1 MAAGHAHLPHGL
13 VRTSQLAARLCLPPS
28 NHPSTHTLH
37 RYNALGLDHCGACLD
52 CQEPCNLPDTNTPRV
67 WDYEEREDN
76 MVIIGVDPNAPT
88 LRPLEDSCKR
98 LGLMDGR
105 AGIEMHLVL
114 AASAAKRGK
123 AIMNEHCEVPGDEL
137 CQITNT
143 TTDLSVPGLD
153 IFPVDSLSEASS
165 AIASILSA
173 RQKPI
178 DILHIDTEGFDF
190 EVGKQVVVVGKGNG
204 R

>member
-1 MAAGHAHLPHGL
+1 M
-13 VRTSQLAARLCLPPS
+13 
-28 NHPSTHTLH
+28 
-37 RYNALGLDHCGACLD
+37 
-52 CQEPCNLPDTNTPRV
+52 
-67 WDYEEREDN
+67 EEN

-88 LRPLEDSCKR
+88 LKPLEESCKR
-98 LGLMDGR
+98 LGLMGGR
-105 AGIEMHLVL
+105 AGVEVHLVL

-123 AIMNEHCEVPGDEL
+123 AIMSEHCNVPGDEL

-153 IFPVDSLSEASS
+153 IFPVDSLDEASP

-173 RQKPI
+173 RRTPI

-190 EVGKQVVVVGKGNG
+190 EVRK

>member
-13 VRTSQLAARLCLPPS
+13 VRTSKHAARPCLPIS
-28 NHPSTHTLH
+28 NHPTHTLH
-37 RYNALGLDHCGACLD
+37 RYNALGLDHCGACRD
-52 CQEPCNLPDTNTPRV
+52 CLEPCNLPDTDGPRV

-98 LGLMDGR
+98 QGLMDGR
-105 AGIEMHLVL
+105 AGVEMHLVL

-123 AIMNEHCEVPGDEL
+123 AIMNEHCDVPGDEL

-165 AIASILSA
+165 AIASILST
-173 RQKPI
+173 RRKPI

-190 EVGKQVVVVGKGNG
+190 EVRKKVFVVERGKG